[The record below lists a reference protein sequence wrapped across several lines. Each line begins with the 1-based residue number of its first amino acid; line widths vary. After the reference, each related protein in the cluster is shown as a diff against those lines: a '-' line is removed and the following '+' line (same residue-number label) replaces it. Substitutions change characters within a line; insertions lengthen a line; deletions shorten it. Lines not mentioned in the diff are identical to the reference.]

1 MKEQLDKT
9 SELGPSLELLQFN
22 PDKLDSSLH
31 KRLEEKDKEMAK
43 IVEGLDKILKQMPEL
58 ADKSDLS
65 LKVEE
70 LKKELKEPM
79 FWKVANRAGTV
90 ASIIGIILTML

>member
-1 MKEQLDKT
+1 
-9 SELGPSLELLQFN
+9 
-22 PDKLDSSLH
+22 
-31 KRLEEKDKEMAK
+31 
-43 IVEGLDKILKQMPEL
+43 MPEL

-65 LKVEE
+65 LKMEE